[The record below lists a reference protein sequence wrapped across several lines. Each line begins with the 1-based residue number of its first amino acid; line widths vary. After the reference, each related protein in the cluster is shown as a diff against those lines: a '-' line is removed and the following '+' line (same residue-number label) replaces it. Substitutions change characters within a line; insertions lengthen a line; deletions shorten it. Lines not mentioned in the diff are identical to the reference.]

1 MAVTGARVCE
11 PAPVLG
17 EDQLRRVVDAALDGM
32 IVIDARGTVLLY
44 NTACERLFG
53 YRAGEV
59 LGRNVKRLMTP
70 PDREAHD
77 TYIADYLRTGRARV
91 IGVGRDVRG
100 RRKDG
105 STVPIRLSLAE
116 LRDSEG
122 APMFVATLHDL
133 TETLRARARIEE
145 LQAELA
151 QVARASAVGAMGS
164 ALAHELTQPLAAI
177 AGFVEAS
184 AALIDQGGGAVPGEV
199 REYMDQAVA
208 QTLRAGAV
216 VRLLREFT
224 GRGDCERSVEDINAV
239 VEEICG
245 LAMLG
250 TAAEGVAIELE
261 LAAGLPPV
269 LIDPVQIQQV
279 VLNLVRNSIDALR
292 GRGHGAITVVTARA
306 GAQVAVTVGDDGP
319 GLPAEA
325 RARVF
330 EPFVSTKADGLG
342 VGLSICRT
350 IAEAHGG
357 TIAALDGAEGRGAA
371 FRLSVPVF
379 DDSGRP
385 GDGG

>member
-1 MAVTGARVCE
+1 MAVTGARVFE
-11 PAPVLG
+11 SPPVLG

-44 NTACERLFG
+44 NTACERMFG

-59 LGRNVKRLMTP
+59 LGRNVKRLMTR

-77 TYIADYLRTGRARV
+77 AYIASYLRTGAARV

-116 LRDSEG
+116 LRDGEG
-122 APMFVATLHDL
+122 AAMFVATLHDL

-164 ALAHELTQPLAAI
+164 ALAHEFTQPLAAI

-184 AALIDQGGGAVPGEV
+184 AALIDERGGAVPGEV
-199 REYMDQAVA
+199 RGYMDQAVA
-208 QTLRAGAV
+208 QVMRAGAV

-239 VEEICG
+239 VEKICG
-245 LAMLG
+245 LTMLG
-250 TAAEGVAIELE
+250 TASEGVALELE
-261 LAAGLPPV
+261 LAAGLSPV

-292 GRGHGAITVVTARA
+292 ASACGTITVATVDA
-306 GAQVAVTVGDDGP
+306 GERVAVTVSDDGP
-319 GLPAEA
+319 GLPAEM
-325 RARVF
+325 RERVF
-330 EPFVSTKADGLG
+330 EPFVSTKPDGLG
-342 VGLSICRT
+342 IGLSICRT

-357 TIAALDGAEGRGAA
+357 TIAALDAVAGRGAA
-371 FRLSVPVF
+371 FRFSVPVF
-379 DDSGRP
+379 DESGRLS
-385 GDGG
+385 DGG

>member
-17 EDQLRRVVDAALDGM
+17 EDRLRRVVDAALDGM

-44 NTACERLFG
+44 NAACERMFG
-53 YRAGEV
+53 YPPGEV
-59 LGRNVKRLMTP
+59 LGRNVKRLMTR
-70 PDREAHD
+70 PDCEAHD
-77 TYIADYLRTGRARV
+77 AYIASYLRTGRARV

-116 LRDSEG
+116 LRDGDG
-122 APMFVATLHDL
+122 AAMFIATLHDL
-133 TETLRARARIEE
+133 TETLRAQARIEG

-151 QVARASAVGAMGS
+151 QGARASAVGAMGS

-184 AALIDQGGGAVPGEV
+184 AALIDQGAAPGEV
-199 REYMDQAVA
+199 RGYMDQAVA
-208 QTLRAGAV
+208 QVMRAGAV

-250 TAAEGVAIELE
+250 TASEGVALKLE
-261 LAAGLPPV
+261 LADGLSPV

-292 GRGHGAITVVTARA
+292 TFPSGVITVATVPA
-306 GAQVAVTVGDDGP
+306 GERVAVVVSDDGP
-319 GLPAEA
+319 GLDAQMRE
-325 RARVF
+325 RVF
-330 EPFVSTKADGLG
+330 EPFVSTKPDGLG

-357 TIAALDGAEGRGAA
+357 TIAALDAVAGRGAA

-379 DDSGRP
+379 AEP
-385 GDGG
+385 GG